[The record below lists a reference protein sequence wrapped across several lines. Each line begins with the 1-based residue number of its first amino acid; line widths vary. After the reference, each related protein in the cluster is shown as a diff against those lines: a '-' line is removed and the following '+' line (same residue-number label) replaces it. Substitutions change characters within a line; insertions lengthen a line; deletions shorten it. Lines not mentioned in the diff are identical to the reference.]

1 MTKKALLRLP
11 RFLNDLLLYGL
22 AALFLFPLYW
32 MITGSFKDQTAA
44 IQIPPEFF
52 PRLPTLINYIRLV
65 EKGGIFQWLWNSTT
79 VAVLSTFFTCIL
91 ATMAAYALT
100 KKQFIGRNLIF
111 MAIIATMLIPRELG
125 LVPMF
130 ILMRDLGLI
139 NSLSSAI
146 LPVVVLPFSVFL
158 MRQFSMT
165 IPNELL
171 EAGRIDGCSEIR
183 LFTNIF
189 LPVVKPGI
197 GALAIFTFSTAW
209 NDYLWQLVML
219 SSPDKRT
226 LPVGIASLL
235 SEYVAQYGM
244 QMAASTIGF
253 IPIFI
258 VFIMFQKHFVKGITL
273 GGIKG

>member
-1 MTKKALLRLP
+1 
-11 RFLNDLLLYGL
+11 
-22 AALFLFPLYW
+22 
-32 MITGSFKDQTAA
+32 
-44 IQIPPEFF
+44 
-52 PRLPTLINYIRLV
+52 
-65 EKGGIFQWLWNSTT
+65 
-79 VAVLSTFFTCIL
+79 
-91 ATMAAYALT
+91 
-100 KKQFIGRNLIF
+100 
-111 MAIIATMLIPRELG
+111 MLIPRELG

-139 NSLSSAI
+139 NTLASAI
-146 LPVVVLPFSVFL
+146 LPVVVLPFSVYL

-165 IPNELL
+165 IPTELL

-197 GALAIFTFSTAW
+197 GALAIFVFSTAW

-219 SSPDKRT
+219 GSPEKRT

-235 SEYVAQYGM
+235 NEYVAQYGM

-258 VFIMFQKHFVKGITL
+258 VFIVFQRNFVKGITL
-273 GGIKG
+273 GGVKG